1 MALAGLVLAE
11 DETLARARA
20 SGAAV
25 LAIRVA
31 GAGLAYAVQVLL
43 ARLMGK
49 VDYGVFATVSVLI
62 LLLGHGSLWGLGQ
75 SVCRFVPLHRAEG
88 RLDLLRGFLTGGT
101 LFSVVS
107 GFATAAVGGGLL
119 LIFADRI
126 GPDYVAPLALALA
139 VIPLFAL
146 QDYAEGVARSFSWTT
161 LAIAP
166 PYVLRQALVVAAMLA
181 FIELGARAEPR
192 TAVAAV
198 LLATAATLAVQAR
211 LIVPRVNGELPLAG
225 PRAYAVRDWART
237 SLPIAFVDFTV
248 LAFGFVDV
256 LLLSLFVSPAEV
268 AIYFAATRIL
278 QFVAFVP
285 YAASAA
291 TAQRFAEAHARGD
304 HAALAALATRTARLA
319 ALGTVAVGAGVLAAS
334 PLLLALFG
342 PGFAASVPL
351 LAVLALGLAVQSAF
365 GPGEDL
371 LNMLGAERTCA
382 LVSLGALIAAVG
394 LNLVLIPALGTLGA
408 AIAMALAGSGRS
420 LALAL
425 AARRRLGVTSHIL
438 GSGAA

>member
-11 DETLARARA
+11 DEALARARA

-49 VDYGVFATVSVLI
+49 ADYGVFATVSVLI

-75 SVCRFVPLHRAEG
+75 SVCRFVPLHRAQG
-88 RLDLLRGFLTGGT
+88 RLDLLRGFLAGGT
-101 LFSVVS
+101 LFSVLS
-107 GFATAAVGGGLL
+107 GIATAALGGTLL
-119 LIFADRI
+119 WLFRDRI

-139 VIPLFAL
+139 VVPLFAL

-181 FIELGARAEPR
+181 FVGLGAGAEPR
-192 TAVAAV
+192 TAVAAI
-198 LLATAATLAVQAR
+198 LLATALTLALQAW
-211 LIVPRVNGELPLAG
+211 LIVPRVAGEVPLAG
-225 PRAYAVRDWART
+225 PRAYATRVWART
-237 SLPIAFVDFTV
+237 SLPIAFVDLTV

-256 LLLSLFVSPAEV
+256 LLLSLFVPPAEV
-268 AIYFAATRIL
+268 AVYFAATRIL

-291 TAQRFAEAHARGD
+291 TAQRFAEAHARD
-304 HAALAALATRTARLA
+304 DRAALAALATRTARLTA
-319 ALGTVAVGAGVLAAS
+319 IGTVAVGAGVLLAA
-334 PLLLALFG
+334 PLLLAMFG
-342 PGFAASVPL
+342 SGFAASLPL
-351 LAVLALGLAVQSAF
+351 LAVLVVGLAVQSAF
-365 GPGEDL
+365 GPAEDL

-382 LVSLGALIAAVG
+382 LLSLAALAAALG
-394 LNLVLIPALGTLGA
+394 LNLLLIPALGPLGA
-408 AIAMALAGSGRS
+408 AMAMALAGSGR
-420 LALAL
+420 ALAL
-425 AARRRLGVTSHIL
+425 AVAARLRLGVTSHVL